1 MVGGD
6 VIFLSGIEGK
16 ILVGGVELAALGIVE
31 LIEVLIKVVRGGNA
45 VVGLAAH
52 AELVQLRF
60 KGLFAAVLVDIGLV
74 ARFDGGLLLIGE
86 RCAVL
91 LGKIFKHQILL
102 DGRKHIG
109 LDVVGDARAVFE
121 GVIPVERGAGVI
133 LHVAVEI
140 RHVVARPVG
149 NEVGACAVAVN
160 ACDDRVGR
168 DAGRFIAEA
177 GMHGAGGEAV

>member
-1 MVGGD
+1 MVRSD
-6 VIFLSGIEGK
+6 VIFLGGVEGK
-16 ILVGGVELAALGIVE
+16 ILVGGVELASLGVVE

-52 AELVQLRF
+52 AELVQLGL

-74 ARFDGGLLLIGE
+74 ACLDGGLLFVGE
-86 RCAVL
+86 RRAVF
-91 LGKIFKHQILL
+91 LGKIFQHQILL

-109 LDVVGDARAVFE
+109 LDVVGDARAVFK
-121 GVIPVERGAGVI
+121 GIIPVERGAGVI
-133 LHVAVEI
+133 LHVAVKI

-149 NEVGACAVAVN
+149 DEVGACAVAVN